1 MPAKRK
7 AANVGAEVAQA
18 TATSADAP
26 AVLPKQTKIS
36 AAPCSTG
43 STAPLSTLKGRQA
56 GDALQK
62 MIEKKVHDSGKG
74 FCLFQGVPGSDS
86 EDDPDEDNDS
96 DTHKKEMTYA
106 EMLKVLKYML
116 LTKVHT
122 DAFDDASRAVAEVMF
137 GDRYEHPTHLVRAI
151 HDGSYTRPTTEDVG
165 DAL

>member
-43 STAPLSTLKGRQA
+43 STAPLST
-56 GDALQK
+56 
-62 MIEKKVHDSGKG
+62 
-74 FCLFQGVPGSDS
+74 
-86 EDDPDEDNDS
+86 
-96 DTHKKEMTYA
+96 A